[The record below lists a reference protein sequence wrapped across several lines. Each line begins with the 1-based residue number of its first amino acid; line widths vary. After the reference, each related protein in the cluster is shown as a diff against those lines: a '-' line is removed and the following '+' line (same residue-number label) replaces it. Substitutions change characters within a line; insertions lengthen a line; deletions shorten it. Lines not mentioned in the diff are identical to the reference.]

1 MHVQTMIRAGHV
13 MPMTED
19 RAVLSNQAVLINDG
33 RIVAIL
39 DPAQCADVTADVVY
53 ELPDHIVLP
62 GFVNAH
68 THAPMNLLR
77 GLGADL
83 PLMQWLQ
90 TKIWPAEGKL
100 MGPAFCHDGALLAGE
115 EMINS
120 GVTCASDHYF
130 FSADVARGLTEA
142 GMKCSVSA
150 IIIGFPSAMAADDEA
165 YIRCAHELFEEFA
178 DSRNVRVTV
187 GPHAPYTVSDTMLT
201 AARDLSEKYGARIHM
216 HVDETQTEIEDSLKQ
231 YGMRPVERLHKL
243 GLLND
248 RFISVHTVH
257 PDDKEIELLAQAGAS
272 IVHCPCSN
280 LKLASGFSPVS
291 RMMQAGINLAIGT
304 DGVASNDKLDML
316 GETRLAAMLGKAVAN
331 DTTVMKVAD
340 LLYAATMGGAKALGW
355 DDRIGS
361 IEAGKDA
368 DIIAVDLGAADSI
381 PVSDPASQLLYSA
394 GREDITHV
402 WVDGQLVVKKQQST
416 ELRNLSREKLQ
427 NLAKTWQNRI

>member
-1 MHVQTMIRAGHV
+1 MHVQTMIHAGYV
-13 MPMTED
+13 MPMTEN
-19 RAVLSNQAVLINDG
+19 RVVLTNQAILINEG
-33 RIVAIL
+33 RITAII
-39 DPAQCADVTADVVY
+39 DPAQCADVTANVVY
-53 ELPDHIVLP
+53 DLPDHIVLP

-100 MGPAFCHDGALLAGE
+100 MSPAFCHDGALLAGE
-115 EMINS
+115 EMLAS
-120 GVTCASDHYF
+120 GVTCANDHYF
-130 FSADVARGLTEA
+130 FSADVARGLTKA

-150 IIIGFPSAMAADDEA
+150 IIIGFPSAMAADDAA
-165 YIRCAHELFEEFA
+165 YIRCAQELFEEFA
-178 DSRNVRVTV
+178 DNRCVRVTV
-187 GPHAPYTVSDTMLT
+187 GPHAPYTVSDTMLL
-201 AARDLSEKYGARIHM
+201 AARDLSEKYDARIHM

-231 YGMRPVERLHKL
+231 YGMRPIERLHKL
-243 GLLND
+243 GLLNN

-257 PDDKEIELLAQAGAS
+257 PDDKEIELLAQSGAS

-316 GETRLAAMLGKAVAN
+316 GETRLAAMLGKTVAN
-331 DTTVMKVAD
+331 DTTAMKVAD

-368 DIIAVDLGAADSI
+368 DLIAVDLGATDCI
-381 PVSDPASQLLYSA
+381 PVSDAASQLLYSA
-394 GREDITHV
+394 GREDISHV
-402 WVDGQLVVKKQQST
+402 WVDGKLVVKKQQSV
-416 ELRNLSREKLQ
+416 ELRSLSREKLQ

>member
-1 MHVQTMIRAGHV
+1 
-13 MPMTED
+13 MPMTEN
-19 RAVLSNQAVLINDG
+19 RVVLTNQAILINEG
-33 RIVAIL
+33 RITAII
-39 DPAQCADVTADVVY
+39 DPAQCADVTANVVY
-53 ELPDHIVLP
+53 DLPDHIVLP

-100 MGPAFCHDGALLAGE
+100 MSPAFCHDGALLAGE
-115 EMINS
+115 EMLAS
-120 GVTCASDHYF
+120 GVTCANDHYF
-130 FSADVARGLTEA
+130 FSADVARGLTKA

-150 IIIGFPSAMAADDEA
+150 IIIGFPSAMAADDAA
-165 YIRCAHELFEEFA
+165 YIRCAQELFEEFA
-178 DSRNVRVTV
+178 DNRCVRVTV
-187 GPHAPYTVSDTMLT
+187 GPHAPYTVSDTMLL
-201 AARDLSEKYGARIHM
+201 AARDLSEKYDARIHM

-231 YGMRPVERLHKL
+231 YGMRPIERLHKL
-243 GLLND
+243 GLLNN

-257 PDDKEIELLAQAGAS
+257 PDDKEIELLAQSGAS

-316 GETRLAAMLGKAVAN
+316 GETRLAAMLGKTVAN
-331 DTTVMKVAD
+331 DTTAMKVAD

-368 DIIAVDLGAADSI
+368 DLIAVDLGATDCI
-381 PVSDPASQLLYSA
+381 PVSDAASQLLYSA
-394 GREDITHV
+394 GREDISHV
-402 WVDGQLVVKKQQST
+402 WVDGKLVVKKQQSV
-416 ELRNLSREKLQ
+416 ELRSLSREKLQ

>member
-19 RAVLSNQAVLINDG
+19 RAVLSNQAILINDG

-100 MGPAFCHDGALLAGE
+100 MSPAFCHDGALLAGE

-150 IIIGFPSAMAADDEA
+150 IIIGFLSAMAADDEA
-165 YIRCAHELFEEFA
+165 YIRCAHELFEEFT
-178 DSRNVRVTV
+178 DSRNVRVMV

-257 PDDKEIELLAQAGAS
+257 PNDKEIELLAQAGAS

>member
-1 MHVQTMIRAGHV
+1 MHVQTMIHAGYV
-13 MPMTED
+13 MPMTEN
-19 RAVLSNQAVLINDG
+19 RVVLTNHAILINEG
-33 RIVAIL
+33 RITAII
-39 DPAQCADVTADVVY
+39 DPAQCTDVTANVVY
-53 ELPDHIVLP
+53 DLPDHIVLP

-100 MGPAFCHDGALLAGE
+100 MSPAFCHDGALLAGE
-115 EMINS
+115 EMLAS
-120 GVTCASDHYF
+120 GVTCANDHYF
-130 FSADVARGLTEA
+130 FSADVARGLTKA

-150 IIIGFPSAMAADDEA
+150 IIIGFPSAMAADDAA
-165 YIRCAHELFEEFA
+165 YLRCAQELFEEFA
-178 DSRNVRVTV
+178 DNRCVRVTV
-187 GPHAPYTVSDTMLT
+187 GPHAPYTVSDTMLL
-201 AARDLSEKYGARIHM
+201 AARDLSEKYNARIHM

-231 YGMRPVERLHKL
+231 YGMRPIERLHKL
-243 GLLND
+243 GLLNN

-257 PDDKEIELLAQAGAS
+257 PDDKEIELLAQSGAS

-316 GETRLAAMLGKAVAN
+316 GETRLAAMLGKTVAN
-331 DTTVMKVAD
+331 DTTAMKVTD

-368 DIIAVDLGAADSI
+368 DLIAVDLEATDCI
-381 PVSDPASQLLYSA
+381 PVSDAASQLLYSA

-402 WVDGQLVVKKQQST
+402 WVDGKLVVKKQQSV
-416 ELRNLSREKLQ
+416 ELRSLSREKLQ

>member
-1 MHVQTMIRAGHV
+1 MHVQTMIHAGYV
-13 MPMTED
+13 MPMTEN
-19 RAVLSNQAVLINDG
+19 RVVLTNQAILINEG
-33 RIVAIL
+33 RITAII
-39 DPAQCADVTADVVY
+39 DPAQCTDVTANVVY
-53 ELPDHIVLP
+53 DLPDHIVLP

-100 MGPAFCHDGALLAGE
+100 MSPAFCHDGALLAGE
-115 EMINS
+115 EMLAS
-120 GVTCASDHYF
+120 GVTCANDHYF
-130 FSADVARGLTEA
+130 FSADVARGLTET

-150 IIIGFPSAMAADDEA
+150 IIIGFPSAMAADDAA
-165 YIRCAHELFEEFA
+165 YIRCAQELFEEFA
-178 DSRNVRVTV
+178 DNRCVRVTV
-187 GPHAPYTVSDTMLT
+187 GPHAPYTVSDTMLL
-201 AARDLSEKYGARIHM
+201 AARDLSEKYDAQIHM

-231 YGMRPVERLHKL
+231 YGMRPIERLHKL
-243 GLLND
+243 GLLNN

-257 PDDKEIELLAQAGAS
+257 PDDKEIELLAQSGAS

-316 GETRLAAMLGKAVAN
+316 GETRLAAMLGKTVAN
-331 DTTVMKVAD
+331 DTTAMKVAD

-368 DIIAVDLGAADSI
+368 DLIAVDLGATDCI
-381 PVSDPASQLLYSA
+381 PVSDAASQLLYSA

-402 WVDGQLVVKKQQST
+402 WVDGKLVVKKQQSV
-416 ELRNLSREKLQ
+416 ELRSLSREKLQ

>member
-1 MHVQTMIRAGHV
+1 MHVQTMIHAGYV
-13 MPMTED
+13 MPMTEN
-19 RAVLSNQAVLINDG
+19 RVVLTNHAILINEG
-33 RIVAIL
+33 RITAII
-39 DPAQCADVTADVVY
+39 DPAQCTDVTANVVY
-53 ELPDHIVLP
+53 DLPDHIVLP

-100 MGPAFCHDGALLAGE
+100 MSPAFCHDGALLAGE
-115 EMINS
+115 EMLAS
-120 GVTCASDHYF
+120 GVTCANDHYF
-130 FSADVARGLTEA
+130 FSADVARGLTKA

-150 IIIGFPSAMAADDEA
+150 IIIGFPSAMAADDAA
-165 YIRCAHELFEEFA
+165 YLRCAQELFEEFA
-178 DSRNVRVTV
+178 DNRCVRVTV
-187 GPHAPYTVSDTMLT
+187 GPHAPYTVSDTMLL
-201 AARDLSEKYGARIHM
+201 AARDLSEKYNARIHM

-231 YGMRPVERLHKL
+231 YGMRPIERLHKL
-243 GLLND
+243 GLLNN

-257 PDDKEIELLAQAGAS
+257 PDDKEIELLAQSGAS

-316 GETRLAAMLGKAVAN
+316 GETRLAAMLGKTVAN
-331 DTTVMKVAD
+331 DTTAMKVAD

-368 DIIAVDLGAADSI
+368 DLIAVDLGATDCI
-381 PVSDPASQLLYSA
+381 PVSDAASQLLYSA
-394 GREDITHV
+394 GREDISHV
-402 WVDGQLVVKKQQST
+402 WVDGKLVVKKQQSV
-416 ELRNLSREKLQ
+416 ELRSLSREKLQ